1 MSASSAAKRLLAEAT
16 GAEAAF
22 VPDDARIG
30 SFERWDSLA
39 HMRLVLSL
47 EQRIGREL
55 DPDEVV
61 EIESLDDLRAILEA
75 NQPGRANAPAA
86 AGGRESS
93 SR

>member
-1 MSASSAAKRLLAEAT
+1 MSGSSVARRLLAEAI
-16 GAEAAF
+16 GAEPAF

-39 HMRLVLSL
+39 HMRLVLAL
-47 EQRIGREL
+47 EQLVGREL

-61 EIESLDDLRAILEA
+61 QIESLEDVRAILEA
-75 NQPGRANAPAA
+75 NHPASAGAPARA
-86 AGGRESS
+86 EARESS

>member
-1 MSASSAAKRLLAEAT
+1 MSGSSAAKRLLAEAT

-39 HMRLVLSL
+39 HMRLVLAL
-47 EQRIGREL
+47 EQLVGRQL

-61 EIESLDDLRAILEA
+61 EIESLDDVRAILEA
-75 NQPGRANAPAA
+75 NHPAHGGAPAPTEA
-86 AGGRESS
+86 RESS
-93 SR
+93 G

>member
-1 MSASSAAKRLLAEAT
+1 MSGSNAAKRLLAEAT
-16 GAEAAF
+16 GAEPTF

-39 HMRLVLSL
+39 HMRLVLAL
-47 EQRIGREL
+47 EQLVGREL

-61 EIESLDDLRAILEA
+61 EIESLEDVRVILEA
-75 NQPGRANAPAA
+75 NHSIGVAA
-86 AGGRESS
+86 AAAQARESS

>member
-1 MSASSAAKRLLAEAT
+1 MSESSAAKRLLAEAT
-16 GAEAAF
+16 GAEPAF

-39 HMRLVLSL
+39 HMRLVLAL
-47 EQRIGREL
+47 EQLVGREL

-61 EIESLDDLRAILEA
+61 EIESLDDVRAILEA
-75 NQPGRANAPAA
+75 NHVRRASAPAA
-86 AGGRESS
+86 VDALESS